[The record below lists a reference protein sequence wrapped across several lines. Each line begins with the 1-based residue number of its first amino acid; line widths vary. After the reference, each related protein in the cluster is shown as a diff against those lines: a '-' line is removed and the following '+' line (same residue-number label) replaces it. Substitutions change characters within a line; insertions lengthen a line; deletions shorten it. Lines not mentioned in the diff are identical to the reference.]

1 MFWVSSCPSSAGI
14 NERAVPGRTFG
25 VNLCFLLATNGAAE
39 SKRQH
44 PYRQINLVIDPGA
57 SLLFTAGTERA
68 SQISQQRLVYTQY
81 RKTYQRWPTGLKNTF
96 TETSTIAPNNAG
108 AAALHALLWI
118 KVNDDNISLLFC
130 RLVLRFLMKPSTLS
144 RLRNCAGSVV
154 AWHRVREKVML
165 SLLFKRG
172 HSRCQERGVLGA
184 SLLFK
189 DLWQTA
195 HGENLHLK
203 IE

>member
-1 MFWVSSCPSSAGI
+1 MLIQTGSQELNKDSQTPLSTVTSSSLLEDTYILPKQPKDFICHHVLGLLRVSSCPSSAGI

-39 SKRQH
+39 SKQQH

-96 TETSTIAPNNAG
+96 TETATIAPNNAG
-108 AAALHALLWI
+108 AAALHALL
-118 KVNDDNISLLFC
+118 
-130 RLVLRFLMKPSTLS
+130 
-144 RLRNCAGSVV
+144 
-154 AWHRVREKVML
+154 
-165 SLLFKRG
+165 
-172 HSRCQERGVLGA
+172 
-184 SLLFK
+184 
-189 DLWQTA
+189 
-195 HGENLHLK
+195 
-203 IE
+203 